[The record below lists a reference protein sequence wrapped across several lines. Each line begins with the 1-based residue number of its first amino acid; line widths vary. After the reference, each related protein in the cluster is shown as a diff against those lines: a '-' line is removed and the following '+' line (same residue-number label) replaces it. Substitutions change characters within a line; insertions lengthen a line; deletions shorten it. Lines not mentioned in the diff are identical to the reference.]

1 MNLQKINYSKRESD
15 FSQMFV
21 EEYKDILTDIQEN
34 LDSCRVEKLCC
45 LDTSFLAL
53 LKEEE
58 RMLKQVK
65 RSYQILLQ
73 KNLN

>member
-1 MNLQKINYSKRESD
+1 MKFKKVIYQKKESD
-15 FSQMFV
+15 FQQLFV
-21 EEYKDILTDIQEN
+21 EDYKEILVGIQED

-45 LDTSFLAL
+45 LDAEFLPVL
-53 LKEEE
+53 REEE
-58 RMLKQVK
+58 QMLKRVK

>member
-1 MNLQKINYSKRESD
+1 MTKINYSRRESD

-21 EEYKDILTDIQEN
+21 PEYKEILADIQKD

-53 LKEEE
+53 LQEEE

>member
-1 MNLQKINYSKRESD
+1 MNLQKINYSRRESD

-21 EEYKDILTDIQEN
+21 TEYKEILADIQED

-45 LDTSFLAL
+45 LDTSLLAL
-53 LKEEE
+53 LREEE